1 MSLNETVSAERI
13 HISLFGLRNAGK
25 SSLVNALTGQS
36 LAVVSP
42 VKGTTTDPVKK
53 AMELLPLGPVLLTDT
68 PGLDDEGELGTQ
80 RVEKA
85 KQTLAHTDI
94 TLHVVDAAQGLTDLD
109 EAMLAQYR
117 DRGLPYLLVMNKA
130 DLLPDVPPDT
140 GDTIYVSAAT
150 GQGIAALKERLGAF
164 LPRLQKE
171 KHLLADLVQPGDTVV
186 LVIPIDR
193 SAPKGRLILPQQM
206 VLRELLDVHC
216 SALCCQPEELS
227 GVLGSLREPP
237 RLVVTDSQA
246 FARVAPQVPD
256 SVPLTSFSIL
266 FARYKGSLPLQLAGA
281 KALGT
286 LRDGDTVVIAE
297 GCTHHRQCGDIGT
310 EKLPAW
316 IRAFSGAEPTFRFT
330 SGGEFPQD
338 LTGVRLVV
346 HCGGCMLNEK
356 EMQSRLTR
364 AAAQGVLVV
373 NYGLAIA
380 HMHGLLARA
389 VEPVTEE

>member
-1 MSLNETVSAERI
+1 MSLNETVSAERV

-68 PGLDDEGELGTQ
+68 PGLDDAGDLGAL

-94 TLHVVDAAQGLTDLD
+94 ALHVVDASAGLSPLD
-109 EAMLAQYR
+109 EALLAQYKAR
-117 DRGLPYLLVMNKA
+117 KLPYLLVMNKA
-130 DLLPDVPPDT
+130 DLLPDVPPDS
-140 GDTIYVSAAT
+140 GDTVYVSAAT
-150 GQGIAALKERLGAF
+150 GQGIGALKERLGAF
-164 LPRLQKE
+164 AKTLHNEKRLI
-171 KHLLADLVQPGDTVV
+171 ADLVDPGDTVV

-193 SAPKGRLILPQQM
+193 SAPKGRLILPQQQ

-216 SALCCQPEELS
+216 AALCCQPEELPD
-227 GVLGSLREPP
+227 VLNSLRVPP

-246 FARVAPQVPD
+246 FARVAPMVPD
-256 SVPLTSFSIL
+256 EIALTSFSIL
-266 FARYKGSLPLQLAGA
+266 FARYKGSLQSQLLGA
-281 KALGT
+281 AALSA
-286 LRDGDTVVIAE
+286 LRDGDTVLIAE

-316 IRAFSGAEPTFRFT
+316 IRRFSGAEPQFRFT
-330 SGGEFPQD
+330 SGGEFPVD
-338 LTGVRLVV
+338 LSGVRLVV
-346 HCGGCMLNEK
+346 HCGGCMLNEQ
-356 EMQSRLTR
+356 EMRHRLAL
-364 AAAQGVLVV
+364 AASQGVPVV
-373 NYGLAIA
+373 NYGMAIA
-380 HMHGLLARA
+380 HMNGILARA
-389 VEPVTEE
+389 VQPLGV

>member
-68 PGLDDEGELGTQ
+68 PGLDDSGDLGTQ

-94 TLHVVDAAQGLTDLD
+94 ALHVVDAAQGLTDLD

-117 DRGLPYLLVMNKA
+117 DRDLPYLLVMNKA
-130 DLLPDVPPDT
+130 DLLPTLPPDT
-140 GDTIYVSAAT
+140 DDTVYVSAVA
-150 GQGIAALKERLGAF
+150 GQGIRTLKERLGAF
-164 LPRLQKE
+164 LPRLQRE
-171 KHLLADLVQPGDTVV
+171 KHLLADLIDPGDTVV
-186 LVIPIDR
+186 LVIPIDA

-206 VLRELLDVHC
+206 VLRELLDFHC
-216 SALCCQPEELS
+216 SALCCQPEELT
-227 GVLGSLREPP
+227 GVLKSLREPP

-246 FARVAPQVPD
+246 FARVAPQVPQH
-256 SVPLTSFSIL
+256 VPLTSFSIL
-266 FARYKGSLPLQLAGA
+266 FARYKGNLQQQLAGA
-281 KALGT
+281 KALET
-286 LRDGDTVVIAE
+286 LRDGDVVLIAE

-316 IRAFSGAEPTFRFT
+316 IRAFSKANPAFRFT
-330 SGGEFPQD
+330 SGGEFPTD
-338 LTGVRLVV
+338 LSGVRLVV

-356 EMQSRLTR
+356 EMQSRLSR
-364 AAAQGVLVV
+364 AAAQGVPVV

-380 HMHGLLARA
+380 HMHGLLERA
-389 VEPVTEE
+389 VAPVTE